1 MKVIRGKKTDRKS
14 GETHRVIRKSNLAA
28 VGIIGMLGI
37 CMLSGCSLADKT
49 KVEPAENDSLVGVF
63 VTTERLGTVTD
74 VPCEIDID
82 AGTLKITD
90 EDIDVDGCYMIY
102 ARSGEGEDMYETL
115 VSDGISVGTN
125 NVGYNENADG
135 SVTRSR
141 TVNGCVYYDLDN
153 KDSYAD
159 SDGDVGII
167 LNNVYEKTDGTY
179 YITSGSSMGCAATD
193 QTAENGSGAMD
204 VKESYKT
211 TSLSGS
217 ESSSSDENEMVIH
230 VEWKFERAGEKYT
243 FTAMSEDNKELDA
256 QTYDVGDIPDT
267 IKFDCDWQYVIVSYA
282 DVTGKMHSSFVD
294 KEDSVYEYSVS
305 TGKFFLDTGVVEIE

>member
-14 GETHRVIRKSNLAA
+14 GETHRVIRKSN
-28 VGIIGMLGI
+28 
-37 CMLSGCSLADKT
+37 
-49 KVEPAENDSLVGVF
+49 
-63 VTTERLGTVTD
+63 LGTVTD

-167 LNNVYEKTDGTY
+167 LNKVYEKTDGTY

-193 QTAENGSGAMD
+193 CRERLRCNGC
-204 VKESYKT
+204 K
-211 TSLSGS
+211 
-217 ESSSSDENEMVIH
+217 
-230 VEWKFERAGEKYT
+230 R
-243 FTAMSEDNKELDA
+243 
-256 QTYDVGDIPDT
+256 
-267 IKFDCDWQYVIVSYA
+267 
-282 DVTGKMHSSFVD
+282 
-294 KEDSVYEYSVS
+294 
-305 TGKFFLDTGVVEIE
+305 VV